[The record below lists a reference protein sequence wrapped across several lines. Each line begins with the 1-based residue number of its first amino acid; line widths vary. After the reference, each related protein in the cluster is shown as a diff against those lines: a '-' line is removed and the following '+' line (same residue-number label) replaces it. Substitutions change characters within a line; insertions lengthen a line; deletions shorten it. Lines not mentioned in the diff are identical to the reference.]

1 MSTDDQ
7 ECDNLRVVNER
18 LKQDV
23 EALHTQN
30 VANLR
35 IIGQLRRDLAEHLE
49 EEPEGPDIKRLLLL
63 WRDEVKGG
71 SKQVSIRLDGP
82 RALRARWALKRYAAE
97 RLEHAILGV
106 LHDDWAMG
114 RDRRTKGREYNDIA
128 KHIFKDEET
137 IERFEKLYKQGGDAS
152 SEPTLDRFLKLLD
165 VDRQTSSG
173 DYAVRCPAHDDQ
185 HASLYVVQGRLGV
198 VVHCNAGC
206 SAQAI
211 AAAVGWTVS
220 ELFDREPQ
228 AAPVK
233 RIDPLISDQELEGMC
248 GRLLANQGLLTR
260 LQELRG
266 WSSGTLAALGVGFD
280 GQRIVLPIRDQEGTL
295 VNALRYKPA
304 SLKPNEPKM
313 LSLRGRPRDL
323 FPPPENHDGDVWLV
337 EGEPDAITG
346 ITLGLPVSGVPGS
359 NGWRGEWST
368 RFKDRRVVVC
378 FDCDGP
384 GRNAAG
390 KVALALAPVAKDVR
404 VLDLD
409 GDRMDGFDLTAF
421 VLENGTVADLQRM
434 AGEAGSVV
442 AHRRAA

>member
-1 MSTDDQ
+1 MSCDDCKGL
-7 ECDNLRVVNER
+7 EESIERMRV
-18 LKQDV
+18 DV
-23 EALHTQN
+23 ENHRNQNTQS
-30 VANLR
+30 LR
-35 IIGQLRRDLAEHLE
+35 IIGQLRKDLAEHLE

-71 SKQVSIRLDGP
+71 SNQVSIRLDGP
-82 RALRARWALKRYAAE
+82 RALRVRWALKRWKPE

-114 RDRRTKGREYNDIA
+114 RDRRTKGRDYNDIA

-137 IERFEKLYKQGGDAS
+137 IERFEKLYKQGGDMT
-152 SEPTLDRFLKLLD
+152 SEPALARFLKL
-165 VDRQTSSG
+165 VEVERQMSTG
-173 DYAVRCPAHDDQ
+173 DYAVRCPAHEDD
-185 HASLYVVQGRLGV
+185 HASLSVAQGRTGV
-198 VVHCNAGC
+198 IVNCKVGC
-206 SAQAI
+206 SAEAI
-211 AAAVGWTVS
+211 AGAVGWPVS

-228 AAPVK
+228 VVPVK
-233 RIDPLISDQELEGMC
+233 RIDPLTSEQELDGMC
-248 GRLLANQGLLTR
+248 GRLLANKGLLER

-280 GQRIVLPIRDQEGTL
+280 GQRIVLPIRDREGTL

-323 FPPPENHDGDVWLV
+323 FPPPESHDGDVWLV

-359 NGWRGEWST
+359 NGWRGEWT
-368 RFKDRRVVVC
+368 ARFKDRRVVVC

-404 VLDLD
+404 VLELD
-409 GDRMDGFDLTAF
+409 AARMDGFDLTAF
-421 VLENGTVADLQRM
+421 VLAGGAVEELQRM
-434 AGEAGSVV
+434 ADAVGSVV